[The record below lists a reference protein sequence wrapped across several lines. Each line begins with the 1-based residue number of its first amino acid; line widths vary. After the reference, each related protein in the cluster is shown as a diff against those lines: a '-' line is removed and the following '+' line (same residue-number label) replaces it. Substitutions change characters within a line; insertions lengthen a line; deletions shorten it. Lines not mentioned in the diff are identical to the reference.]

1 MSFYSS
7 CLPEHASRRKKM
19 ELFGLTQATHLQTDH
34 LWVFFAMVFGI
45 IVLPGLDM
53 AYVLASSLVGGRKAG
68 AAALLGIVVGGM
80 VHTLMGVIGVGVVIG
95 ATPKLFNVM
104 LLAGAAYI
112 AWIGVSLLRG
122 ASALGEVQTGPP
134 RTLMAVFAKGAAT
147 CLVNPKAYAFMLAVF
162 PQFLKP
168 EYGPISTQAL
178 LLGGIIALTQILIYG
193 SVALGAA
200 QIRLWLRGNAA
211 AQVRAGQLV
220 GLLLIA
226 GAVWTGWQGWL
237 RW

>member
-1 MSFYSS
+1 
-7 CLPEHASRRKKM
+7 M
-19 ELFGLTQATHLQTDH
+19 ELFGLTQTAHLQTDH

-53 AYVLASSLVGGRKAG
+53 AYVMASSLVGGRRAG
-68 AAALLGIVVGGM
+68 VAALLGIVVGGV
-80 VHTLMGVIGVGVVIG
+80 VHTLMAVIGVGVVIG
-95 ATPKLFNVM
+95 ATPKLFNGM

-122 ASALGEVQTGPP
+122 AAALGEVQTGT
-134 RTLMAVFAKGAAT
+134 RRSLMAVFARGAAT

-168 EYGPISTQAL
+168 EYGPVAAQAV
-178 LLGGIIALTQILIYG
+178 LLGTIIALTQILVYG

-200 QIRLWLRGNAA
+200 EIRVWLRGNAR
-211 AQVRAGQLV
+211 AQVLAGQAV

-226 GAVWTGWQGWL
+226 GAAWTGWQGWRL
-237 RW
+237 MA

>member
-1 MSFYSS
+1 
-7 CLPEHASRRKKM
+7 M
-19 ELFGLTQATHLQTDH
+19 ELFGLTQTAPLHTDH

-45 IVLPGLDM
+45 VVLPGLDM
-53 AYVLASSLVGGRKAG
+53 AYVMASSLGGGRRAG
-68 AAALLGIVVGGM
+68 AAALLGIVAGGV
-80 VHTLMGVIGVGVVIG
+80 VHSVMALVGVGVVIG

-122 ASALGEVQTGPP
+122 ASALGEVQTLAP
-134 RTLMAVFAKGAAT
+134 RSLFAVFARGAAT
-147 CLVNPKAYAFMLAVF
+147 CLVNPKAYAFMLAVY

-168 EYGPISTQAL
+168 AELGYGSIATQAVV
-178 LLGGIIALTQILIYG
+178 LGLIIAATQMLVYG

-211 AQVRAGQLV
+211 AQVRAGQAV
-220 GLLLIA
+220 GLLLLL
-226 GAVWTGWQGWL
+226 GAVWTGLQGF
-237 RW
+237 RTA